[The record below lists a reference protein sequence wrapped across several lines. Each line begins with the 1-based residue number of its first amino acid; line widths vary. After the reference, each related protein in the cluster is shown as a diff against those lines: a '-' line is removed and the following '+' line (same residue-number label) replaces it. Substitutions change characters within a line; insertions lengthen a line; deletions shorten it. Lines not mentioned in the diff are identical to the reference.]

1 LSGAQR
7 RAAEKELTAIDR
19 RLGKLAAQL
28 SAVDVKLAEA
38 HDDYDRLLT
47 LQTER
52 DGISAEVIQLE
63 DRWLELGEAVG

>member
-38 HDDYDRLLT
+38 HDDYELLLA

-52 DGISAEVIQLE
+52 DDISAEVVQLE